1 MADRLNLERRGLLRQ
16 LGLILSLPALALS
29 EARPARSAQPAALSE
44 SDPSAQAQQYVTDA
58 SRAKG
63 ADPGSNCGNCS
74 LYGATSD
81 ATQGTCTLF
90 AGKLVKAAG
99 WCRAWSGL

>member
-1 MADRLNLERRGLLRQ
+1 MAHGLNLERRGLLRQ
-16 LGLILSLPALALS
+16 LGLILSLPALT
-29 EARPARSAQPAALSE
+29 EARAARSAQLAPLSE
-44 SDPSAQAQQYVTDA
+44 SDPSAQAQQYVSDA

-63 ADPGSNCGNCS
+63 ADPGSNCANCS
-74 LYGATSD
+74 LYGATGD

>member
-1 MADRLNLERRGLLRQ
+1 MTHRLNLERRGLLRQ
-16 LGLILSLPALALS
+16 LGLMLSLPALALTQV
-29 EARPARSAQPAALSE
+29 RTARSAQLAPLSE

-63 ADPGSNCGNCS
+63 AQAGSNCANCS
-74 LYGATSD
+74 LYGATGD

>member
-1 MADRLNLERRGLLRQ
+1 V
-16 LGLILSLPALALS
+16 LPALALTQ
-29 EARPARSAQPAALSE
+29 ARHARSAQPSALSE
-44 SDPSAQAQQYVTDA
+44 SDPSAQAQNYVTDA
-58 SRAKG
+58 SRAKV
-63 ADPGSNCGNCS
+63 ADPGSNCANCS

>member
-1 MADRLNLERRGLLRQ
+1 LSARLNLQRRGLLRR
-16 LGLILSLPALALS
+16 LALVLPALALTQ
-29 EARPARSAQPAALSE
+29 ARHARSAQLAPLSE
-44 SDPSAQAQQYVTDA
+44 SDPSAQAQNYVTDA

-63 ADPGSNCGNCS
+63 ADPGSNCANCS